1 MLQKLGKTTVLIS
14 SLVLMSIMFVVVMF
28 FVNPLIDGGTGSGVL
43 DLQLSF
49 KKNAGIE
56 IINSWGTS
64 GVDHFN
70 LWIFT
75 DYIYA
80 FSYSLFFASLISFLA
95 LKKGK
100 GTFLTSNLF
109 ISLAFFSGA
118 LDFVENTMELSFI
131 NNPYVFSN
139 TLFFLHS
146 VVALFKWTAV
156 IIVVA
161 YIVVLFTKK
170 NEAHVQSH

>member
-1 MLQKLGKTTVLIS
+1 MLQKLGKKKVLIS
-14 SLVLMSIMFVVVMF
+14 SLVFMSIMFVVVMF
-28 FVNPLIDGGTGSGVL
+28 FVNPLIDGGSGSGVL

-49 KKNAGIE
+49 KKNVGID
-56 IINSWGTS
+56 IINGWGTS

-80 FSYSLFFASLISFLA
+80 FSYSLFFASLISYLA

-100 GTFLTSNLF
+100 GTFLTRNLF
-109 ISLAFFSGA
+109 VPLAFFSGT
-118 LDFVENTMELSFI
+118 LDFIENTMELYFI
-131 NNPYVFSN
+131 NNPYAFSN

-156 IIVVA
+156 TIVVA
-161 YIVVLFTKK
+161 YIFVLLTKK

>member
-28 FVNPLIDGGTGSGVL
+28 FVNPSIDGGTGSGVL

-100 GTFLTSNLF
+100 GTFLTSIF
-109 ISLAFFSGA
+109 FVSLAFFSGV
-118 LDFVENTMELSFI
+118 LDFIENTMELSFI

-156 IIVVA
+156 TIVVA